1 MKESGDTY
9 LEAIHTAR
17 LKYHDRAGCKSLGAR
32 FQCRRVIAGASGGRI
47 SALLELAPYKP
58 PVNSS
63 DPYWKG
69 PTSAHERVR
78 ESGSV
83 CAQYVR
89 IVLHRSPTHVR
100 GRNTRAE
107 SEHVESHR
115 AFSRIDARIC
125 RCSKSLRAINVARE
139 EWISKWIGCR
149 SVCLQRERAV
159 LSAERDRI
167 ECRRNRPQ
175 SECET
180 QIES

>member
-1 MKESGDTY
+1 MY
-9 LEAIHTAR
+9 AR
-17 LKYHDRAGCKSLGAR
+17 DPDGHGRAGSEESVGKS
-32 FQCRRVIAGASGGRI
+32 GRI
-47 SALLELAPYKP
+47 
-58 PVNSS
+58 
-63 DPYWKG
+63 
-69 PTSAHERVR
+69 
-78 ESGSV
+78 

-100 GRNTRAE
+100 GRDARAE
-107 SEHVESHR
+107 SEHVQSHR

-125 RCSKSLRAINVARE
+125 RGSKSLRAINVARE

-149 SVCLQRERAV
+149 SVCLQWERAV

-180 QIES
+180 QIKS